1 MRMEIPGPLA
11 KAAALV
17 ETLRAN
23 ARRCR
28 RTALG
33 MPPSLARSAIE
44 RTAAH
49 WELMAAVEAYVDPY
63 APANEP

>member
-1 MRMEIPGPLA
+1 MRMEIHVPLA
-11 KAAALV
+11 KTAALV
-17 ETLRAN
+17 EALRAN

-44 RTAAH
+44 RTAAR
-49 WELMAAVEAYVDPY
+49 WELMAAVEAFRDPLS
-63 APANEP
+63 PANDP